1 MKLHSNFP
9 PLSLRPLWTLQHL
22 SLILAILSRKKENLL
37 SLLPLPKQN
46 YAKYHNSEAGTL
58 NRKSSTN
65 ITILL
70 SPPNIYIYIYIYSIY
85 ANKYREICK
94 VKLERGEGKNIYFL
108 FSLPENIFSDAWGGI
123 IGVDHHPPRAKGYAR
138 RSNEKSWEK
147 FSGRGE
153 NSFDSLFHSLDHPPP
168 PPSSSSSSSFFL
180 LASRRHVPRS
190 IFESRLGTGITLSAN
205 NSPSAVPRQNCLPVK
220 KRDILRA
227 ARPRQDATSWTSV
240 SFAAFQ

>member
-37 SLLPLPKQN
+37 SILPLPKQN
-46 YAKYHNSEAGTL
+46 YAKYHNSEARTL

-123 IGVDHHPPRAKGYAR
+123 IGVDHHRLLVR
-138 RSNEKSWEK
+138 RDTLVGRMRKAEKSFLAEERTRSIRCFIRWTI
-147 FSGRGE
+147 
-153 NSFDSLFHSLDHPPP
+153 LLLLPPP
-168 PPSSSSSSSFFL
+168 LPLHLSSSSRRGGT
-180 LASRRHVPRS
+180 SRARYSNHA
-190 IFESRLGTGITLSAN
+190 LGLE
-205 NSPSAVPRQNCLPVK
+205 
-220 KRDILRA
+220 
-227 ARPRQDATSWTSV
+227 
-240 SFAAFQ
+240 